1 MCGTTDMPLQFF
13 FRRKDLHRAN
23 PPAGKTYPQY
33 SGAAKDREHN
43 SFAEYHNSGIVVRRV
58 GDYDGERLLLG
69 TEVLLGEILGEL
81 QRIRLGIE
89 LLTDQPLRK
98 EDAA

>member
-1 MCGTTDMPLQFF
+1 MPLRFF
-13 FRRKDLHRAN
+13 YWRKDLHRAN
-23 PPAGKTYPQY
+23 PPAGETYPQY
-33 SGAAKDREHN
+33 SGAVKDREHN
-43 SFAEYHNSGIVVRRV
+43 KFVEYHNSGKVMVRV
-58 GDYDGERLLLG
+58 GDHDGERLLLG

-89 LLTDQPLRK
+89 LLLDQPLEK